1 MLFLKET
8 LLIRILLIISLL
20 YPYSL
25 FSKNI
30 YLEYEIDWKSIH
42 LADLIWDIDVNDE
55 TYDLTVTIN
64 SYGINDKI
72 YKYRSVTK
80 INGIIDGNQLRPL
93 SYDSFS
99 KSRSQNRHV
108 SLVFNESGEVISMDL
123 SKEFSKEEVELQN
136 ELLAQYQYFTDPITQ
151 LVQYFLFESNTDR
164 MILDGLNIYKLDSKM
179 LPNLTYK
186 PNNPTIFNGEAKS
199 QEIFFEFFQGLQKK
213 DKKNNMK
220 KILVDYF
227 TEEKINIP
235 IKFQLQSTKFNANLY
250 LKNYLIN

>member
-1 MLFLKET
+1 M
-8 LLIRILLIISLL
+8 
-20 YPYSL
+20 

-42 LADLIWDIDVNDE
+42 LADLIWDIYVNDE

-108 SLVFNESGEVISMDL
+108 SLKFNESGEVSSIDL
-123 SKEFSKEEVELQN
+123 SKEFSKVEVELQN
-136 ELLAQYQYFTDPITQ
+136 ATLTKYQYFTDPITQ

-164 MILDGLNIYKLDSKM
+164 MIIDGFNIYKLNSKS
-179 LPNLTYK
+179 LADIIIEQ
-186 PNNPTIFNGEAKS
+186 NNPTIFIGKAKS
-199 QEIFFEFFQGLQKK
+199 KEIFFEFFQGLQKK

-220 KILVDYF
+220 KILVNYF
-227 TEEKINIP
+227 TKDEINIP
-235 IKFQLQSTKFNANLY
+235 IEFKLESKKFNANLY
-250 LKNYLIN
+250 LKKYSIQ